1 MTLISFRGVPNPTV
15 SSKHQQLSPRALP
28 MSLLHHMKLTSKFLI
43 LGLIA
48 LVMVAIPSALYFQ
61 RAMTEVSDAQ
71 RELRGTQPMLAIT
84 KVIQYSQVHRGM
96 SASMLSGNVALE
108 ARRPAL
114 RDKLNAAMTE
124 LEAQLKASETSAA
137 LQTRWTDIRRSWVE
151 LEQGVASRTLDT
163 PKSTGQHTAM
173 ITRQLQLSEEL
184 LDDFRLSQDPGDD
197 TYALIRATMVDMP
210 WLAENMGI
218 MRAMG
223 SGFLTKAEAPPAG
236 RATLSALLKRA
247 RELEVSMFRQLGR
260 ANAAN
265 PDLRAALAA
274 GAASSRSAVEKTLA
288 LAEREVIN
296 PPALTFV
303 AVDYFDE
310 FTRTIDGLFEF
321 NTLAMKSLVSTLE
334 ARAAHARNVEWLVA
348 AIILGG
354 LAAGLWLSM
363 LFVRSI
369 IGPLNDALQVA
380 HAVAEGDL
388 RVKVNVQ
395 GDNELGQLLQALS
408 SMRDNLSKVVHQVLI
423 GSESVA
429 TASSQIAQGNNDLS
443 GRTEEQASA
452 LEETSASMEELGST
466 VQQNADNAHQA
477 NQLAQNASTVAIKGG
492 EVVGQVVHT
501 MKDINDS
508 SRKIA
513 DIIQVIDGIAF
524 QTNILALNAAVEAA
538 RAGEQGR
545 GFAVVASE
553 VRSLAGR
560 SAEAAKE
567 IKQLI
572 DASVARVAQGTLLVD
587 QAGSTMAEV
596 VSSIRRVTDIV
607 GEISSSSTEQATGVA
622 QVVEAVAQIDQTT
635 QQNAALVEEMA
646 AAADSLRSQ
655 AQQLV
660 HTVSAFKL

>member
-1 MTLISFRGVPNPTV
+1 
-15 SSKHQQLSPRALP
+15 

-61 RAMTEVSDAQ
+61 RAMAEVSDA
-71 RELRGTQPMLAIT
+71 RHELRGAPALLAIN

-96 SASMLSGNVALE
+96 SASMLSGNAALE

-124 LEAQLKASETSAA
+124 FETQLKASAAPAA
-137 LQTRWTDIRRSWVE
+137 LQARWADLRNIWTE
-151 LEQGVASRTLDT
+151 LEKGVASRSLDT
-163 PKSTGQHTAM
+163 PKSTAQHTAM

-184 LDDFRLSQDPGDD
+184 LDEFSLSQDPGDD

-236 RATLSALLKRA
+236 RATLTALLKRA
-247 RELEVSMFRQLGR
+247 RELEVSMFRQIGR
-260 ANAAN
+260 ATAAN
-265 PDLRAALAA
+265 PDLKVVLNA
-274 GAASSRSAVEKTLA
+274 GAAASRSAVENTLA
-288 LAEREVIN
+288 LAEREVITA
-296 PPALTFV
+296 PELKFV
-303 AVDYFDE
+303 AVDYFDD

-321 NTLAMKSLVSTLE
+321 NALAMKTLVSALE
-334 ARAAHARNVEWLVA
+334 ARAAQARNIELLVA
-348 AIILGG
+348 AVILGG
-354 LAAGLWLSM
+354 LVAALWLS
-363 LFVRSI
+363 LVFIRSI
-369 IGPLNDALQVA
+369 TGPLSEALTVA
-380 HAVAEGDL
+380 NAVAEGDL
-388 RVKVNVQ
+388 RVKVNVR
-395 GDNELGQLLQALS
+395 GDNELGQLMQALAT
-408 SMRDNLSKVVHQVLI
+408 MRDHLARVVQQVMV
-423 GSESVA
+423 GAESVA
-429 TASSQIAQGNNDLS
+429 TASAQIAQGDNDLS

-492 EVVGQVVHT
+492 DVVGQVVHT

-508 SRKIA
+508 SKRIA
-513 DIIQVIDGIAF
+513 DIISVIDGIAF

-572 DASVARVAQGTLLVD
+572 DASVERVAQGTALVD
-587 QAGSTMAEV
+587 QAGNTMTEV
-596 VSSIRRVTDIV
+596 VSAIRRVTDIV
-607 GEISSSSTEQATGVA
+607 GEISSSSSEQATGVS
-622 QVVEAVAQIDQTT
+622 QVVEAVAQMDQTT
-635 QQNAALVEEMA
+635 QQNAALVEEIA

-660 HTVSAFKL
+660 QTVSVFKI

>member
-1 MTLISFRGVPNPTV
+1 
-15 SSKHQQLSPRALP
+15 
-28 MSLLHHMKLTSKFLI
+28 MSLLHRMKLTHKFLI

-48 LVMVAIPSALYFQ
+48 LVMVAIPSVLYFQ
-61 RAMTEVSDAQ
+61 RAMDEVSDAQ
-71 RELRGTQPMLAIT
+71 HELRGAAPMLAIN

-96 SASMLSGNVALE
+96 SASMLSGNEALA

-114 RDKLNAAMTE
+114 RDKLNAAITE
-124 LEAQLKASETSAA
+124 FELQLKLSNTPAA
-137 LQTRWTDIRRSWVE
+137 LQTRWSDIHRTWVE
-151 LEQGVASRTLDT
+151 LEQGVASRSLDT
-163 PKSTGQHTAM
+163 PQSTQKHTAM

-184 LDDFRLSQDPGDD
+184 LDEFHLSQDPGQD
-197 TYALIRATMVDMP
+197 TFPLIHATMVDMP

-223 SGFLTKAEAPPAG
+223 SGFLTKADAPPAG
-236 RATLSALLKRA
+236 RATLTALLKRA
-247 RELEVSMFRQLGR
+247 RELEVSMFRQLGQ
-260 ANAAN
+260 ATGAN
-265 PDLRAALAA
+265 PDLKAVLEG
-274 GAASSRSAVEKTLA
+274 GAATSRSAIQKTLA
-288 LAEREVIN
+288 LAEREVITA
-296 PPALTFV
+296 PELKFV

-321 NTLAMKSLVSTLE
+321 NALAMKTLVSTLE
-334 ARAAHARNVEWLVA
+334 ARLAHARNVQLAVA

-354 LAAGLWLSM
+354 LAAALWLSL
-363 LFVRSI
+363 LFIRSI
-369 IGPLNDALQVA
+369 TGPINEALVVA
-380 HAVAEGDL
+380 NAVAQGDL
-388 RVKVNVQ
+388 RVNVRVQ
-395 GDNELGQLLQALS
+395 GNNELGQLMQALAA
-408 SMRDNLSKVVHQVLI
+408 MRDHLAQVVRQVMV
-423 GSESVA
+423 GAESVA
-429 TASSQIAQGNNDLS
+429 TASAQIAQGDSDLS

-466 VQQNADNAHQA
+466 VQQNANNAHQA
-477 NQLAQNASTVAIKGG
+477 DKLAKSASTVAVKGG
-492 EVVGQVVHT
+492 EVVSQVVHT

-508 SRKIA
+508 SRRIA

-553 VRSLAGR
+553 VRALAGR

-572 DASVARVAQGTLLVD
+572 DASVERVAQGTVLVD
-587 QAGSTMAEV
+587 QAGSTMTEV
-596 VSSIRRVTDIV
+596 VSAIRRVTDIV
-607 GEISSSSTEQATGVA
+607 GEISSSSSEQATGVS
-622 QVVEAVAQIDQTT
+622 QVVEAVAQMDQTT
-635 QQNAALVEEMA
+635 QQNAALVEEIA

-660 HTVSAFKL
+660 RTVSLFKL

>member
-1 MTLISFRGVPNPTV
+1 
-15 SSKHQQLSPRALP
+15 
-28 MSLLHHMKLTSKFLI
+28 
-43 LGLIA
+43 
-48 LVMVAIPSALYFQ
+48 
-61 RAMTEVSDAQ
+61 
-71 RELRGTQPMLAIT
+71 
-84 KVIQYSQVHRGM
+84 
-96 SASMLSGNVALE
+96 
-108 ARRPAL
+108 
-114 RDKLNAAMTE
+114 
-124 LEAQLKASETSAA
+124 
-137 LQTRWTDIRRSWVE
+137 
-151 LEQGVASRTLDT
+151 
-163 PKSTGQHTAM
+163 
-173 ITRQLQLSEEL
+173 
-184 LDDFRLSQDPGDD
+184 LSQDPGDD

-236 RATLSALLKRA
+236 RATLAALLKRA
-247 RELEVSMFRQLGR
+247 RELDASMFRQIGR
-260 ANAAN
+260 ASTAN
-265 PDLRAALAA
+265 PDLKAVLSA
-274 GAASSRSAVEKTLA
+274 GAAANRSAVEKTLA
-288 LAEREVIN
+288 LAEREIIT
-296 PPALTFV
+296 ATELKFV
-303 AVDYFDE
+303 AVDYFDD

-321 NTLAMKSLVSTLE
+321 NALAMKTLVSRLE
-334 ARAAHARNVEWLVA
+334 ARAAHAQNVELLVA
-348 AIILGG
+348 AVILGG
-354 LAAGLWLSM
+354 LAAALWLSM
-363 LFVRSI
+363 LFIRSI
-369 IGPLNDALQVA
+369 TGPLNEALTVA

-395 GDNELGQLLQALS
+395 GNNELGQLMQALAA
-408 SMRDNLSKVVHQVLI
+408 MRDHLARVVQQVMS
-423 GSESVA
+423 GAESVA
-429 TASSQIAQGNNDLS
+429 TASAQIAQGDNDLS

-452 LEETSASMEELGST
+452 LQETSASMEELGST

-508 SRKIA
+508 SKRIA
-513 DIIQVIDGIAF
+513 DIISVIDGIAF

-587 QAGSTMAEV
+587 QAGSTMTEV
-596 VSSIRRVTDIV
+596 VSAIRRVTDIV
-607 GEISSSSTEQATGVA
+607 GEISSSSSEQATGVS
-622 QVVEAVAQIDQTT
+622 QVVEAVAQMDQTT
-635 QQNAALVEEMA
+635 QQNAALVEEIA
-646 AAADSLRSQ
+646 AAADSLRGQ

-660 HTVSAFKL
+660 QTVSVFKI

>member
-1 MTLISFRGVPNPTV
+1 MP
-15 SSKHQQLSPRALP
+15 
-28 MSLLHHMKLTSKFLI
+28 LLHRMKLGQKFLI

-48 LVMVAIPSALYFQ
+48 LVMVLIPSLLYFQ
-61 RAMTEVSDAQ
+61 RAMTDIADTQ
-71 RELRGTQPMLAIT
+71 RALRGTQPLLAIN

-96 SASMLSGNVALE
+96 SASMLSGNAALE

-114 RDKLNAAMTE
+114 RDKLNAAMAE
-124 LEAQLKASETSAA
+124 LQTQLQSSQTPPA
-137 LQTRWTDIRRSWVE
+137 LQTRWADIQRTWIE
-151 LEQGVASRTLDT
+151 LEQGVASRSLDT

-184 LDDFRLSQDPGDD
+184 LDEFNLSRDPGHD
-197 TYALIRATMVDMP
+197 THALIRATMVDIP

-236 RATLSALLKRA
+236 RATMAALLKRA
-247 RELEVSMFRQLGR
+247 RELELSMFRQLGR
-260 ANAAN
+260 ASSAN
-265 PDLRAALAA
+265 PELKMVLDG
-274 GAASSRSAVEKTLA
+274 GAASHRSAIEKTLA
-288 LAEREVIN
+288 LAEREVITA
-296 PPALTFV
+296 PELKFV
-303 AVDYFDE
+303 AVAYFDE

-321 NTLAMKSLVSTLE
+321 NALAMKTLVSTLD
-334 ARAAHARNVEWLVA
+334 ARLQHARNTQLLVA
-348 AIILGG
+348 AIVIGG
-354 LAAGLWLSM
+354 MAAALWLSL
-363 LFVRSI
+363 LFIRSI
-369 IGPLNDALQVA
+369 TGPLNEALTIA

-395 GDNELGQLLQALS
+395 GDNELGQLMQALS
-408 SMRDNLSKVVHQVLI
+408 TMRDHLARVVRQVME

-429 TASSQIAQGNNDLS
+429 TASAEIAQGDNDLS
-443 GRTEEQASA
+443 GRTEAQASA
-452 LEETSASMEELGST
+452 LQETSASMEQLGST
-466 VQQNADNAHQA
+466 VQQNATNAHQA
-477 NQLAQNASTVAIKGG
+477 NQLAQNASTVAVRGG
-492 EVVGQVVHT
+492 EVMGRVVDT
-501 MKDINDS
+501 MKGINDS
-508 SRKIA
+508 SRRIA

-560 SAEAAKE
+560 SADAAKE

-572 DASVARVAQGTLLVD
+572 DASVERVAQGTVLVD

-596 VSSIRRVTDIV
+596 VSAIRRVTDIV
-607 GEISSSSTEQATGVA
+607 GEISSSSSEQATGVA
-622 QVVEAVAQIDQTT
+622 QVVEAVAQMDQTT
-635 QQNAALVEEMA
+635 QQNAALVEEIA
-646 AAADSLRSQ
+646 AAADSLRGQ